1 MRHKLFAAHLSP
13 ELAASHLVKTF
24 PVRSGDTVRVMRGDH
39 KGSEGKVTRI
49 DKKKYRIYVEGLTRQ
64 KVDGTQIF
72 VPIHPSKVMVTQLNL
87 DDKWRKKILERKKS
101 WKPKSKEPIRKPK
114 GKPAAKVEEP
124 PKEAEV
130 KSRAA
135 EEKVTEV
142 KSRAAEEKVTEVKSR
157 AAEEKVTEVKSRA
170 AEEKVTGIQK
180 TEEEKPLLETK
191 PLAEKTLAEE
201 KLVRKKTAKTKKVT
215 AKKAAVQEMKVESK
229 KPAKERAPK
238 AEKKKT
244 KRKTGKKTEGGA

>member
-1 MRHKLFAAHLSP
+1 M
-13 ELAASHLVKTF
+13 VKTF

-49 DKKKYRIYVEGLTRQ
+49 DKKKYRIYVEGLTRE

-101 WKPKSKEPIRKPK
+101 WKPKSKEPIRKPQ
-114 GKPAAKVEEP
+114 GKPAAKGEEP

-130 KSRAA
+130 KSR
-135 EEKVTEV
+135 V
-142 KSRAAEEKVTEVKSR
+142 
-157 AAEEKVTEVKSRA
+157 

>member
-1 MRHKLFAAHLSP
+1 MRHRLFAAHLSP
-13 ELAASHLVKTF
+13 ELTASHLVKTF

-49 DKKKYRIYVEGLTRQ
+49 DKKKYRIYVEGLTRE

-87 DDKWRKKILERKKS
+87 DDKWRKKILERKKF
-101 WKPKSKEPIRKPK
+101 WKPKPKEPVRKLE
-114 GKPAAKVEEP
+114 GEPAAKAEEP
-124 PKEAEV
+124 PKVTEIKSRAAEEKVAEV

-135 EEKVTEV
+135 EEKVTE
-142 KSRAAEEKVTEVKSR
+142 
-157 AAEEKVTEVKSRA
+157 
-170 AEEKVTGIQK
+170 IQK

-201 KLVRKKTAKTKKVT
+201 KLVRKRTAKTKKVT
-215 AKKAAVQEMKVESK
+215 VKKATVQEMKVESK
-229 KPAKERAPK
+229 KPAKERTPK

>member
-1 MRHKLFAAHLSP
+1 M
-13 ELAASHLVKTF
+13 VKTF

-157 AAEEKVTEVKSRA
+157 AAEEKVT
-170 AEEKVTGIQK
+170 GIQK

>member
-1 MRHKLFAAHLSP
+1 MRHRLFAAHLSP
-13 ELAASHLVKTF
+13 ELTASHLVKTF

-49 DKKKYRIYVEGLTRQ
+49 DKKKYRIYVEGLTRE

-87 DDKWRKKILERKKS
+87 DDKWRKKILERKKF
-101 WKPKSKEPIRKPK
+101 WKPKPKEPVRKLK
-114 GKPAAKVEEP
+114 GEPAAKVEEP
-124 PKEAEV
+124 PKVTEI

-135 EEKVTEV
+135 EEKVTE
-142 KSRAAEEKVTEVKSR
+142 
-157 AAEEKVTEVKSRA
+157 
-170 AEEKVTGIQK
+170 IQK

-201 KLVRKKTAKTKKVT
+201 KPVRKRTAKTKKVT
-215 AKKAAVQEMKVESK
+215 AKKATVQEMKVESK
-229 KPAKERAPK
+229 KPAKERTPK

>member
-1 MRHKLFAAHLSP
+1 MLHQATSHMRHKLFAAHLSP

-135 EEKVTEV
+135 EEKVT
-142 KSRAAEEKVTEVKSR
+142 
-157 AAEEKVTEVKSRA
+157 
-170 AEEKVTGIQK
+170 GIQK

-215 AKKAAVQEMKVESK
+215 VKKATVQEMKVESK
-229 KPAKERAPK
+229 KPAKERTPK

>member
-1 MRHKLFAAHLSP
+1 MLHQATSHMRHKLFGAHLSP

-49 DKKKYRIYVEGLTRQ
+49 DKKKYRIYVEGLTRE

-101 WKPKSKEPIRKPK
+101 WKPKPKEPIRKPK

-124 PKEAEV
+124 PKVAEV

-135 EEKVTEV
+135 EEKVTE
-142 KSRAAEEKVTEVKSR
+142 
-157 AAEEKVTEVKSRA
+157 
-170 AEEKVTGIQK
+170 IQK

-215 AKKAAVQEMKVESK
+215 AKKATVQEMKVESK
-229 KPAKERAPK
+229 KPAKERTPK

>member
-1 MRHKLFAAHLSP
+1 M
-13 ELAASHLVKTF
+13 VKTF

-101 WKPKSKEPIRKPK
+101 WKPKSKEPMRKPK
-114 GKPAAKVEEP
+114 GKTAAKVEEP

-130 KSRAA
+130 KSRVA

-142 KSRAAEEKVTEVKSR
+142 KSRV
-157 AAEEKVTEVKSRA
+157 

>member
-1 MRHKLFAAHLSP
+1 M
-13 ELAASHLVKTF
+13 VKTF

-142 KSRAAEEKVTEVKSR
+142 KSRAAEEKVT
-157 AAEEKVTEVKSRA
+157 
-170 AEEKVTGIQK
+170 GIQK

>member
-1 MRHKLFAAHLSP
+1 MLHQATSHMRHRLFGAHLSP
-13 ELAASHLVKTF
+13 ELMASHLVKTF

-49 DKKKYRIYVEGLTRQ
+49 DKKKYRIYVEGLTRE

-101 WKPKSKEPIRKPK
+101 WKPKPKEPIRKPK

-124 PKEAEV
+124 PKVTEIKSRAAEEKVAQV

-135 EEKVTEV
+135 EEKVTE
-142 KSRAAEEKVTEVKSR
+142 
-157 AAEEKVTEVKSRA
+157 
-170 AEEKVTGIQK
+170 IQK

-215 AKKAAVQEMKVESK
+215 AKKATVQEMKVESK
-229 KPAKERAPK
+229 KPAKERTPK